1 MSPLGHPVVRRMLTL
16 LAVLPLIVFCAGC
29 SDFWVSESSIQ
40 SVTVS
45 PTAVILKAGE
55 TTPDTYTLSSTSLTV
70 GGTTNTDTTTAK
82 WTSSDATIV
91 SAAAGGV
98 ITAVTSS
105 GGKTVTITA
114 TDGGVGGTCNVLTY
128 TGSAPSSLTLGFPAG
143 ESTPALGAGFQVTAA
158 GALNGNS
165 NFNFTPYV
173 TWSTNAS
180 SIATV
185 SSSGYVN
192 VLSTATVGST
202 FQITATATFSGAT
215 VTGSYTFTVA

>member
-1 MSPLGHPVVRRMLTL
+1 MFRLLGL
-16 LAVLPLIVFCAGC
+16 G
-29 SDFWVSESSIQ
+29 
-40 SVTVS
+40 

>member
-1 MSPLGHPVVRRMLTL
+1 
-16 LAVLPLIVFCAGC
+16 
-29 SDFWVSESSIQ
+29 
-40 SVTVS
+40 
-45 PTAVILKAGE
+45 
-55 TTPDTYTLSSTSLTV
+55 
-70 GGTTNTDTTTAK
+70 
-82 WTSSDATIV
+82 
-91 SAAAGGV
+91 
-98 ITAVTSS
+98 
-105 GGKTVTITA
+105 
-114 TDGGVGGTCNVLTY
+114 VGGTCNVLTY

>member
-1 MSPLGHPVVRRMLTL
+1 MSPLGHPVVRRLLTL

-202 FQITATATFSGAT
+202 FQITATATFSGST
-215 VTGSYTFTVA
+215 VTGTYTFTVA

>member
-1 MSPLGHPVVRRMLTL
+1 MLTL

>member
-1 MSPLGHPVVRRMLTL
+1 MSPLGHPVVRRLLTL